1 MMDIRV
7 QSVKFDADVKL
18 LEFIDK
24 KVGKLEKFY
33 EEIISAEVTLTLLP
47 DNANKGV
54 KIRVKMP
61 GKELYID
68 KNASTFED
76 AIVDCVDVL
85 KEQIVKI
92 KEKKLGK

>member
-1 MMDIRV
+1 MDIRV

-18 LEFIDK
+18 LEFVDK

-33 EEIISAEVTLTLLP
+33 DQIIRGEVTLSLLP

-54 KIRVKMP
+54 KIRLFMP
-61 GKELYID
+61 GKDIFIE

-85 KEQIVKI
+85 KEQLVKI
-92 KEKKLGK
+92 KEKKYSK